1 MPLSELVNL
10 STNQTLSRTALT
22 GTTVLLSLIPLMILG
37 GPALFDFTAAIMFG
51 IFVGTF
57 SSVFV
62 ASVLLLY
69 LPGLATRD
77 EKSAEPARSGA

>member
-1 MPLSELVNL
+1 MALPELINV
-10 STNQTLSRTALT
+10 STNQTLSRTVLT
-22 GTTVLLSLIPLMILG
+22 GTTVLLSLIPLMYLG

-62 ASVLLLY
+62 AATILLY
-69 LPGLATRD
+69 LPNVGSR
-77 EKSAEPARSGA
+77 EEPAERRRAEAR